1 VKSVALLL
9 FLTAAV
15 LGQTV
20 PNRYV
25 VELAGD
31 PAAIATARQGS
42 RFAAREAGFAA
53 RRAAVRRSQ
62 TDARTRIGELGGTVL
77 ESMDTVV
84 NALIVSI
91 PDTRAAELSKVPGV
105 VRVHPV
111 HRVMP
116 LLNHALPV
124 HKVPDAW
131 STLPLGQNSAG
142 AGIKIGMIDTG
153 IDVNNPAFSDPLPP
167 VDGFPRVL
175 ANGDLAFTNAKI
187 IVAKNYTPLLPDGG
201 DPDANDRVGHGTGTS
216 MAAAGGTAT
225 SPYGPI
231 IGVAPKAYL
240 GSYKAL
246 DANGGTSDVIAK
258 AVDDAVADGMDVLNI
273 SLGSYVASYSDIEP
287 NAIDTAAI
295 EGATQ
300 AGVVVAVAGGN
311 SGPGA
316 SSISD
321 YGSLPDVI
329 TLGAIMNDRTLS
341 YAITV
346 SGVASYA
353 AFPGDGPNPGQAITG
368 PLFDVAN
375 IDPTGLACSPL
386 KSGSVAGMVVLVL
399 RGTCTFANKVNDVAA
414 GGALAAIIY
423 NSGTGSPFVLNG
435 QTVGA
440 ATLPAMFVNQADGA
454 DLTARAAAS
463 PGLQATLD
471 FAGATAI
478 PARTDLTSFTSRG
491 PSIGSAMKPDIVAVG
506 EEIVTAAQDSFPSGE
521 SYDPSGFID
530 TAGTSFSTPLAAGA
544 AAVLKA
550 ARPGLTMPQ
559 YRSLLINSASPATS
573 GPGVPATVSQAGAG
587 MLNVA
592 AALAGTVAAYP
603 TSLNF
608 GTGLGAINGTLNL
621 TLSNIGT
628 VSDTYSIGVTPAGNS
643 PAPALSTNTV
653 QLDPDGS
660 QPLSVT
666 VNASGLEA
674 GEYQGY
680 LQVTGTATSN
690 VTTIPYWFAVPGS
703 TPAGITVLYQD
714 YSDPMRTVAYA
725 AVVFRVVDI
734 AGLPYTGPL
743 TPQIAMTAGGGS
755 VRRAYLAGDIPG
767 TYAVDIRAGTTTM
780 QLNISIAGMTQAVII
795 GVD

>member
-91 PDTRAAELSKVPGV
+91 PDARAAELSKVPGV

-201 DPDANDRVGHGTGTS
+201 DPDANDRDGHGTGTS
-216 MAAAGGTAT
+216 MAAAGGTAN

-240 GSYKAL
+240 GNYKVL

-258 AVDDAVADGMDVLNI
+258 AIDDAVADGMDVLNI
-273 SLGSYVASYSDIEP
+273 SLGSYVASYSDIDP
-287 NAIDTAAI
+287 NGIDIAAI

-300 AGVVVAVAGGN
+300 AAYDDYIGRSRTGNHYFLAQTALSQLSKALVLGYGGWMVLEQRLTPGDVVMFVAYLDRLFEPVESLSSMAVSLQQHLASLRRAVQLLQTGPEEPRGAALAD
-311 SGPGA
+311 GPGKVEFCDVRFGYTPRREVLHGLSFTIEPARTTALTGPSGAGKTTAADLLMKLWEPDSGEIRVDGQPLSGVDPA
-316 SSISD
+316 SVRRAIGMVATD
-321 YGSLPDVI
+321 GAVFPGTLADNIRYKRPDATDAEVREAALAAGLGGALERLPDGLDTAVGERGI
-329 TLGAIMNDRTLS
+329 GLS
-341 YAITV
+341 VGERQRLQIARMLVDQPRI
-346 SGVASYA
+346 
-353 AFPGDGPNPGQAITG
+353 
-368 PLFDVAN
+368 
-375 IDPTGLACSPL
+375 
-386 KSGSVAGMVVLVL
+386 LVL
-399 RGTCTFANKVNDVAA
+399 DEATSNLDYATEAEVKSALSQLRCGGHRPTTLVIAHRYSMIKDADHVIVLEQGRILAQGAPAELVAA
-414 GGALAAIIY
+414 GGWFAELAA
-423 NSGTGSPFVLNG
+423 
-435 QTVGA
+435 
-440 ATLPAMFVNQADGA
+440 
-454 DLTARAAAS
+454 
-463 PGLQATLD
+463 QAT
-471 FAGATAI
+471 
-478 PARTDLTSFTSRG
+478 
-491 PSIGSAMKPDIVAVG
+491 G
-506 EEIVTAAQDSFPSGE
+506 ED
-521 SYDPSGFID
+521 
-530 TAGTSFSTPLAAGA
+530 
-544 AAVLKA
+544 
-550 ARPGLTMPQ
+550 RPE
-559 YRSLLINSASPATS
+559 AC
-573 GPGVPATVSQAGAG
+573 
-587 MLNVA
+587 
-592 AALAGTVAAYP
+592 P
-603 TSLNF
+603 T
-608 GTGLGAINGTLNL
+608 G
-621 TLSNIGT
+621 
-628 VSDTYSIGVTPAGNS
+628 
-643 PAPALSTNTV
+643 
-653 QLDPDGS
+653 
-660 QPLSVT
+660 
-666 VNASGLEA
+666 
-674 GEYQGY
+674 
-680 LQVTGTATSN
+680 
-690 VTTIPYWFAVPGS
+690 
-703 TPAGITVLYQD
+703 
-714 YSDPMRTVAYA
+714 
-725 AVVFRVVDI
+725 
-734 AGLPYTGPL
+734 
-743 TPQIAMTAGGGS
+743 
-755 VRRAYLAGDIPG
+755 
-767 TYAVDIRAGTTTM
+767 
-780 QLNISIAGMTQAVII
+780 
-795 GVD
+795 